1 VKSFLLNIG
10 RLIISRKMRSGDYA
24 AVMEG
29 ISNACWVLVGKL
41 E

>member
-1 VKSFLLNIG
+1 VISFLQNIG
-10 RLIISRKMRSGDYA
+10 RFIISRKMRRGGYA

>member
-1 VKSFLLNIG
+1 VKSFLLNTG
-10 RLIISRKMRSGDYA
+10 RFIVPRKTRRGGYA

-29 ISNACWVLVGKL
+29 KSNACWILVGKL